1 MCVNH
6 LPFYKK
12 IKHLFSISWFSMLIM
27 YLNFYR
33 ARIRTFCTG
42 ARLIDKDRS
51 WFINN
56 GYICLFFSWFMGTL
70 SGGTSMYRSIVLM
83 WSGVLWPKYAN
94 TSLIKEFECRSKLWL
109 TSRIPLLTP
118 ILFWWSLK
126 LIKLV
131 LLATTRWLFYILVQ
145 DNELYNRYS
154 N

>member
-1 MCVNH
+1 
-6 LPFYKK
+6 
-12 IKHLFSISWFSMLIM
+12 MLIM

-33 ARIRTFCTG
+33 ARIQTFYTG
-42 ARLIDKDRS
+42 ARLIDKDSS

-56 GYICLFFSWFMGTL
+56 GYICLFLSWFMGTL

-83 WSGVLWPKYAN
+83 WSGVLWSKYAN

-109 TSRIPLLTP
+109 TSRIPLLPP

-131 LLATTRWLFYILVQ
+131 LLATTGWLFYILVQ
-145 DNELYNRYS
+145 DNELYSRYS